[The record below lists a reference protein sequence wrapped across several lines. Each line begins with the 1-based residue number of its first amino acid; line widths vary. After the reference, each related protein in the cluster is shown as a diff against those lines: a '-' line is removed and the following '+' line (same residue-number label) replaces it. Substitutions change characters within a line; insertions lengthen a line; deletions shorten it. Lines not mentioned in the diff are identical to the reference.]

1 MTPADVAPADVTP
14 ADAEPASSPQPA
26 AADAPEPHVTGLTT
40 EQLRIAE
47 QALTRFRTAEGR
59 NVFGS
64 YGASGITPA
73 ISRVAAQLPSGGL
86 APGSDRDTLKD
97 PERFRQKLASLIA
110 RNPDM
115 PAEQLVTGVCDAIRY
130 AFTFEPAD
138 YTDGTW
144 LVHRRLKAQGFEL
157 EVRRNRWDS
166 PEYKGIRTQWRDPAH
181 DLPFEVQFHTT
192 ASWEVLQRTHAAYLT
207 ITDPATPPAERAR
220 LRARQVAA
228 STAAPAPSRCAEIAD
243 FRLAAR

>member
-1 MTPADVAPADVTP
+1 MLAV
-14 ADAEPASSPQPA
+14 ADAAEPRAR
-26 AADAPEPHVTGLTT
+26 GLT
-40 EQLRIAE
+40 AE
-47 QALTRFRTAEGR
+47 QERLADSALTRFRTAEGR

-73 ISRVAAQLPSGGL
+73 ILRVAAQLPAGGL
-86 APGSDRDTLKD
+86 ARGSDQNTLKEA
-97 PERFRQKLASLIA
+97 ERFREKFASLIA
-110 RNPDM
+110 RNPDL
-115 PAEQLVTGVCDAIRY
+115 PAEQLVTRVCDAVRY
-130 AFTFEPAD
+130 AFTFEPTD

-192 ASWEVLQRTHAAYLT
+192 ASWDVLRRTHETYLM

-228 STAAPAPSRCAEIAD
+228 STAAPAPPRCAEISD
-243 FRLAAR
+243 FRMALR